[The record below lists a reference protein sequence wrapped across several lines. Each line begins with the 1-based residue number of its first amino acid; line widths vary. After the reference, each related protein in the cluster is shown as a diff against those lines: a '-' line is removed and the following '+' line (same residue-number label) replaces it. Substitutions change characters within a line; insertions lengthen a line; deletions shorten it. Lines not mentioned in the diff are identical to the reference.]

1 MTASCSCPHKMWIG
15 TLVTRIDR
23 EMTSLGRG
31 EGKSTLAA
39 SPLLFNIFRLNLADE
54 IDRVTSLDTITYRY

>member
-1 MTASCSCPHKMWIG
+1 MKASCSCPLKMWTG
-15 TLVTRIDR
+15 KLATQIDR

-31 EGKSTLAA
+31 EGKPTLAA

-54 IDRVTSLDTITYRY
+54 IDRVTSLDTITNRY

>member
-1 MTASCSCPHKMWIG
+1 MKASCSCPLKMWTG
-15 TLVTRIDR
+15 TLAPRIDR

-31 EGKSTLAA
+31 EGKPTLAA

-54 IDRVTSLDTITYRY
+54 IDRVTSLDTITNRY